1 MSENSGKKKSLEEL
15 RKKLKKMNTPEE
27 EIIDSEISVIEAEIE
42 KVEER
47 EEEEKEERGEKEK
60 KTESDIN
67 E

>member
-27 EIIDSEISVIEAEIE
+27 EITDSEISVIEAEIE
-42 KVEER
+42 KVEDR